1 MQALIVGAMLKDYN
15 YLLKIYDKYNFKIA
29 VDRGAEAFY
38 KAKLMPDLMLGDFD
52 SINQTILNEF
62 ESSGASLKK
71 FKIDKDKSD
80 LELAIEEAKYFNR
93 IDFSGVLGGKLSH
106 ELFNINLLINLK
118 REGYKVSI
126 REPNTRVEFL
136 KDGDLLKIPKGLR
149 VSIVPSEDMESKVS
163 LKGFKW
169 NLNKAPVCKYSSLT
183 LSNETIDCGFIKVYG
198 EVLMVIIEPLEHK
211 TRQEKKSL

>member
-62 ESSGASLKK
+62 DVSGAYLKK

-80 LELAIEEAKYFNR
+80 LELAIEEAKNFNR

-106 ELFNINLLINLK
+106 EIFNINLLINLK

-149 VSIVPSEDMESKVS
+149 VSIIPSEDMESRVS

-169 NLNKAPVCKYSSLT
+169 NLKKAPVSKYSSLT
-183 LSNETIDCGFIKVYG
+183 LSNETIDCGHIKVYG
-198 EVLMVIIEPLEHK
+198 EVLMVIIEPLEKK

>member
-1 MQALIVGAMLKDYN
+1 MQALIVGAMLKDHS
-15 YLLKIYDKYNFKIA
+15 YLAKLYDKYDFKIA

-52 SINQTILNEF
+52 SINQSILHEY
-62 ESSGASLKK
+62 ESYGVSFKK
-71 FKIDKDKSD
+71 YNIDKDKSD
-80 LELAIEEAKYFNR
+80 LELAIEGAKEFDR

-106 ELFNINLLINLK
+106 ELFNVNLLVNLK
-118 REGYKVSI
+118 RQGYKVSI

-136 KDGDLLKIPKGLR
+136 KDGDILKVPKGLR
-149 VSIVPSEDMESKVS
+149 VSIVPSEDLKSKIS

-169 NLNKAPVCKYSSLT
+169 NLNKAPVSKYSSLT
-183 LSNETIDCGFIKVYG
+183 LSNETIDYGYIKVYG
-198 EVLMVIIEPLEHK
+198 DVIMTIIEPLEKK

>member
-1 MQALIVGAMLKDYN
+1 MQALIVCAMLKDHN
-15 YLLKIYDKYNFKIA
+15 YLAKINDKYDYKIA

-38 KAKLMPDLMLGDFD
+38 EANLKPDLMIGDFD
-52 SINQTILNEF
+52 SIDQSILNVY
-62 ESSGASLKK
+62 ESSGVSLKK

-80 LELAIEEAKYFNR
+80 LELAIDEARDFNR

-118 REGYKVSI
+118 KQEHKVSI
-126 REPNTRVEFL
+126 REPNTRVDFL
-136 KDGDLLKIPKGLR
+136 KEGDILKIPKGLR
-149 VSIVPSEDMESKVS
+149 VSFVPSEDMKSKIS

-169 NLNKAPVCKYSSLT
+169 NLNKAPVSKYSSLT
-183 LSNETIDCGFIKVYG
+183 LSNETIDCGFVKVYG
-198 EVLMVIIEPLEHK
+198 DVLMAIIEPLEHK